1 MHEVA
6 HAHTATKIDKHG
18 RVVIPADYRRA
29 LGLRPGDSLTL
40 ELNGGSL
47 RLVTLAQAIREAQE
61 FVAKYVDKDRSLVAE
76 LIAERRAEAARE

>member
-1 MHEVA
+1 MQ
-6 HAHTATKIDKHG
+6 HTATKIDKHG

-29 LGLRPGDSLTL
+29 LGLRPGQSLTL

-47 RLVTLAQAIREAQE
+47 RLVTLAQSIREAQE
-61 FVAKYVDKDRSLVAE
+61 SVAKYVDKDRSLVAE

>member
-1 MHEVA
+1 MQ
-6 HAHTATKIDKHG
+6 HTATKIDKHG

-29 LGLRPGDSLTL
+29 LGLRPGDSLTIKL
-40 ELNGGSL
+40 DDGAL

>member
-1 MHEVA
+1 MQ
-6 HAHTATKIDKHG
+6 HTATKIDKHG

-29 LGLRPGDSLTL
+29 LGLRPGQSLTL
-40 ELNGGSL
+40 ELNDGAL
-47 RLVTLAQAIREAQE
+47 RLVPLAQAIREAQE

>member
-1 MHEVA
+1 MQ
-6 HAHTATKIDKHG
+6 HTATKIDKHG

-61 FVAKYVDKDRSLVAE
+61 SVAKYVDKDRSLVAE

>member
-1 MHEVA
+1 MQP
-6 HAHTATKIDKHG
+6 TATKIDKHG

-47 RLVTLAQAIREAQE
+47 RLLTLAQAIREAQE

>member
-1 MHEVA
+1 MQP
-6 HAHTATKIDKHG
+6 TATKIDKHG

-47 RLVTLAQAIREAQE
+47 RLVTLVQAIREAQE
-61 FVAKYVDKDRSLVAE
+61 SVAKYVDKDRSLVAE

>member
-1 MHEVA
+1 MQ
-6 HAHTATKIDKHG
+6 HTATKIDKHG

>member
-1 MHEVA
+1 MQP
-6 HAHTATKIDKHG
+6 TATKIDKHG

-29 LGLRPGDSLTL
+29 LGLRPGDSLTIKL
-40 ELNGGSL
+40 DDGAL